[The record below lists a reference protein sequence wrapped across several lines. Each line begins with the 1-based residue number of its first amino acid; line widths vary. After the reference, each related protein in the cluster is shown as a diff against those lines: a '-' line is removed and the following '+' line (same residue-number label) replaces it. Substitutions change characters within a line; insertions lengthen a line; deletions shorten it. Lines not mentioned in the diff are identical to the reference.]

1 MAQPSLRV
9 GYGAK
14 RNVYSAEAPCDG
26 RTRSYNLVRPTCGR
40 ARRCPSENPTRLRR
54 RSRKRPHRAIRTQ
67 PFAYRGFV
75 FFALG
80 NFVSIAGRQMLT
92 IAIEWEVYARTHSAT
107 ALGLVGLVAAVPIVA
122 LSLPAGH
129 LADRFSRKSI
139 ILLSQ
144 AASASCSVCLALISW
159 NHLAIPRI
167 PLLLRGNDLL
177 RSIATVFERHAAFHF
192 DDLSLPLIYLVMLIS
207 ASVRTFGWA
216 ARSSFFPTL
225 VPRETFANAVTWN
238 SSIFQISCVLGPAV
252 GGLLIV
258 RMGFPFI
265 YALDATCAL
274 FFFFLVLPIQ
284 KIRLARRVAG
294 SAWSSLAA
302 GIRFVLS
309 KKVILATLT
318 LDLFAVLL
326 GGATA
331 LLPIFADQILHC
343 GPIGLGWLRAAPAI
357 GAFVMAVVIAYL
369 PPMRQA
375 GRTLLGCV
383 TGFGVATIVFGASRW
398 FWLSLLMLFLTGVF
412 DSVSVVV
419 RQTLVQ
425 LLTPDE
431 MRGRVSAVNNI
442 FIGTSNEFGA
452 LESGLT
458 AAIFGPVVSVVA
470 GGIGTIL
477 IVLAVAMKWPET
489 RRIGALDKHLA

>member
-1 MAQPSLRV
+1 MPERKL
-9 GYGAK
+9 Y
-14 RNVYSAEAPCDG
+14 APPPTVE
-26 RTRSYNLVRPTCGR
+26 RTP
-40 ARRCPSENPTRLRR
+40 ARRDPYAAFRFSSFTFY
-54 RSRKRPHRAIRTQ
+54 S
-67 PFAYRGFV
+67 
-75 FFALG
+75 LG

-107 ALGLVGLVAAVPIVA
+107 ALGLVGLVAALPIVA

-129 LADRFSRKSI
+129 LADRFRRKSI
-139 ILLSQ
+139 ILWTQ
-144 AASASCSVCLALISW
+144 AGSALCSICLAVISW
-159 NHLAIPRI
+159 NHLAIP
-167 PLLLRGNDLL
+167 PLTILVRGNDLL
-177 RSIATVFERHAAFHF
+177 RSIATIFERHPTFHF
-192 DDLSLPLIYLVMLIS
+192 DDLSLPLIYLVML
-207 ASVRTFGWA
+207 ASSSIRTFGWA
-216 ARSSFFPTL
+216 ARSSFLPTL

-238 SSIFQISCVLGPAV
+238 SSMFQISCVLGPAA
-252 GGLLIV
+252 GGFLIV
-258 RMGFPFI
+258 RLGFPFI
-265 YALDATCAL
+265 YMLDAVCAL
-274 FFFFLVLPIQ
+274 TFFLLLLPIQ
-284 KIRLARRVAG
+284 KIRESRRVTVN
-294 SAWSSLAA
+294 AWQSLAE

-309 KKVILATLT
+309 NKLILATIT

-369 PPMRQA
+369 PPMRHA
-375 GRTLLGCV
+375 GRTLLWCV
-383 TGFGVATIVFGASRW
+383 SGFGIATIAFGASRW
-398 FWLSLLMLFLTGVF
+398 FWLSLAMLFLTGVF

-452 LESGLT
+452 VESGLT
-458 AAIFGPVVSVVA
+458 AALFGPVVSVVA

-477 IVLAVAMKWPET
+477 VVFAVAVKWPQT
-489 RRIGALDKHLA
+489 RKIGALDKSLT